1 MNRYKR
7 LRQTSAI
14 KVPFKE
20 SGSGREN
27 EQNQSNQSRRQD
39 HDTCHPPSHQEEQC
53 GQQGAGLMSGDSI
66 HALHST
72 LRRGEKLDF
81 GESGVVPAKAA
92 AAATGAFT
100 HRVVASH
107 GVSFPQ

>member
-1 MNRYKR
+1 
-7 LRQTSAI
+7 
-14 KVPFKE
+14 
-20 SGSGREN
+20 
-27 EQNQSNQSRRQD
+27 
-39 HDTCHPPSHQEEQC
+39 
-53 GQQGAGLMSGDSI
+53 MSGDSI